1 MEASNYLWNMFH
13 FMESL
18 KAISQIIGIASIVI
32 LIFGSVHAIVVFL
45 LNELKRM
52 GGKFDLEKIASIRI
66 QLGQYLLLGFE
77 LLIVSD
83 VIATIVE
90 PTIDELIQVGGV
102 VVIRTVLS
110 FFLNRE
116 IEAQKK
122 HGSM

>member
-1 MEASNYLWNMFH
+1 
-13 FMESL
+13 MESL
-18 KAISQIIGIASIVI
+18 KLISQVIGVASIVI
-32 LIFGSVHAIVVFL
+32 LIFGSVNALVIFL
-45 LNELKRM
+45 ANELKRM
-52 GGKFDLEKIASIRI
+52 NGKYDLEKIATIRI

-122 HGSM
+122 SKE

>member
-1 MEASNYLWNMFH
+1 MD
-13 FMESL
+13 SL
-18 KAISQIIGIASIVI
+18 KIISQIIGIASIVI
-32 LIFGSVHAIVVFL
+32 LIFGSLQAMVMFL
-45 LNELKRM
+45 SNEWNRVN
-52 GGKFDLEKIASIRI
+52 GKYDMEKIASIRI

-102 VVIRTVLS
+102 VLIRTILS

-116 IEAQKK
+116 IEAQRKVK
-122 HGSM
+122 V

>member
-1 MEASNYLWNMFH
+1 MIQ

-18 KAISQIIGIASIVI
+18 KLISQVIGVASIVI
-32 LIFGSVHAIVVFL
+32 LIFGAVNALVVFL
-45 LNELKRM
+45 SNELKRIV
-52 GGKFDLEKIASIRI
+52 GKYDLEKIASIRI

-83 VIATIVE
+83 VISTIVE

-102 VVIRTVLS
+102 VLIRTILS

-122 HGSM
+122 HAAP

>member
-1 MEASNYLWNMFH
+1 MFH

-18 KAISQIIGIASIVI
+18 KVISQIIGIASIVI

-45 LNELKRM
+45 INELQRM
-52 GGKFDLEKIASIRI
+52 GGKYDLGKIASIRI

-122 HGSM
+122 HESTQSLRN